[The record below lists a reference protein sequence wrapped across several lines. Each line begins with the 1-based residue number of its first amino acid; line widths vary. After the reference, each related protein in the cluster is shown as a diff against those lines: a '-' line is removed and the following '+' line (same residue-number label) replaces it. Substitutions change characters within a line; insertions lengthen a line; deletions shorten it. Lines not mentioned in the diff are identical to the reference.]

1 MQRNMFN
8 KTELALENPLAS
20 SIVNYVN
27 IGTLIIPSWG
37 KVASKGRPA

>member
-27 IGTLIIPSWG
+27 ILTPSWG